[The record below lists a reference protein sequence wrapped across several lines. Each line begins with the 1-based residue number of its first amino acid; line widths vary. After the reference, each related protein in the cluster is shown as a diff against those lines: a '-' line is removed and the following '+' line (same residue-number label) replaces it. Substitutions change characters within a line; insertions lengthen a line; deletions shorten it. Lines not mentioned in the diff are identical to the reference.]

1 MKNKIIIGTA
11 NFQRN
16 YGIKGKNTKKKN
28 IIELLKFGRKEKIFK
43 VDTSPSYEKA
53 ENILGEFSK
62 YNFKIHTKIPK
73 LRKNIRYDQIEE
85 HISSQVKQSL
95 KNLKRKKID
104 CIFIQNAKI
113 LKTQKGKLIYKTLSI
128 LKKKKIIKKIG
139 ISIYDLKLIDFVINK
154 YHFDVAQV
162 PLNILDQRLIKDG
175 WLRKLK
181 KNKIEVHVRSL
192 FLQGVLLLN
201 SKQLPK
207 KLFRL
212 KKIWHKLD
220 IIKKKNDLSNIQFA
234 LIPFINNP
242 LIDGFVMGFERKS
255 QLDEVLK
262 LNKKKVDFISK
273 INFNRYSLI
282 DPLKWLKL

>member
-1 MKNKIIIGTA
+1 M
-11 NFQRN
+11 
-16 YGIKGKNTKKKN
+16 
-28 IIELLKFGRKEKIFK
+28 
-43 VDTSPSYEKA
+43 
-53 ENILGEFSK
+53 
-62 YNFKIHTKIPK
+62 
-73 LRKNIRYDQIEE
+73 
-85 HISSQVKQSL
+85 
-95 KNLKRKKID
+95 
-104 CIFIQNAKI
+104 
-113 LKTQKGKLIYKTLSI
+113 
-128 LKKKKIIKKIG
+128 
-139 ISIYDLKLIDFVINK
+139 
-154 YHFDVAQV
+154 
-162 PLNILDQRLIKDG
+162 
-175 WLRKLK
+175 
-181 KNKIEVHVRSL
+181 
-192 FLQGVLLLN
+192 LLLN